1 MPSPTA
7 LARRWRCA
15 GWLLLALGW
24 AAALLIY
31 ATAAETPSAA
41 TGYSLAG
48 GQSIAQ
54 GSTHWQTQQTERLGG
69 QGTLLLV
76 QLDHWLGSLW
86 HGRRLAATLA
96 VSALVLAL
104 ACRRVAS
111 LVEE

>member
-1 MPSPTA
+1 MHSATL
-7 LARRWRCA
+7 LARRWRWT

-24 AAALLIY
+24 AAALLVY
-31 ATAAETPSAA
+31 ATAPESPSAA
-41 TGYSLAG
+41 TGYSMAG
-48 GQSIAQ
+48 GQSFAE
-54 GSTHWQTQQTERLGG
+54 GSTHWQTQQIERLGG

-96 VSALVLAL
+96 ISALTLAL
-104 ACRRVAS
+104 ACRWVAS

>member
-1 MPSPTA
+1 MLSPAA
-7 LARRWRCA
+7 LARRWRWA

-31 ATAAETPSAA
+31 ATAAESPSAA
-41 TGYSLAG
+41 TAYSMAG
-48 GQSIAQ
+48 GQRFAQ
-54 GSTHWQTQQTERLGG
+54 SSTSWQTQQIERLGG

-76 QLDHWLGSLW
+76 RLDHWLGSLW

-96 VSALVLAL
+96 VSALALAL
-104 ACRRVAS
+104 VCRWVAS